1 MKNIF
6 SKRITFVL
14 LAAIALAFAA
24 CSKMNDYQEY
34 AKQGE
39 ISYTGKID
47 SLRIY
52 PGHDRVL
59 ISGLFI
65 SDPKVRSVR
74 IYWNNRRDSIVV
86 PVTRSNG
93 VDTLKKIL
101 TGLSEGTQNFEVFTY
116 DAMGNPSIIVRASAN
131 VYGERYMASLL
142 NRPIAAVELGAD
154 GNTTVDWGDVDR
166 TTGVLSSEIVYT
178 KIDGSTARVNVPI
191 TSSKTVL
198 PSYKYGT
205 TFQYHTGYLP
215 DTLSIDT
222 FYTADATVNVK
233 TNVTE
238 QFIVNP
244 GKMDPKSSIGQKF
257 QPVSLSEGA
266 VVPGNGSTWR
276 KLAGWTSNAQ
286 ANNWGP
292 GFGTYGTWVERT
304 AETVSN
310 FGTLSLEAG
319 KNTATPALNTMS
331 NGKVY
336 QTKLLPAGEY
346 TFEARVGNVS
356 GNTAVYLVASAG
368 TEIPDVEVL
377 TSRPAITSFTGQPTD
392 AAYFPITVSAQGYN
406 ISINFTIQ
414 QATEVS
420 FGFVAN
426 LKGSATTNQ
435 YLKISGVRMKSLA
448 Y

>member
-6 SKRITFVL
+6 NKHIPFIVL
-14 LAAIALAFAA
+14 IGIVVGFAS
-24 CSKMNDYQEY
+24 CTKMNDYQEY
-34 AKQGE
+34 TKSGE

-47 SLRIY
+47 SLKIF

-59 ISGLFI
+59 VKGLFI

-74 IYWNNRRDSIVV
+74 IFWNNRRDSVV
-86 PVTRSNG
+86 IPVTRTNG

-116 DAMGNPSIIVRASAN
+116 DALGNPSIIVRSSAN
-131 VYGERYMASLL
+131 VYGERYVASLI
-142 NRPIAAVELGAD
+142 NRPIASVELGND
-154 GNTTVDWGDVDR
+154 GNTTVDWGDVDK

-178 KIDGSTARVNVPI
+178 RTNGTTATVKVPV
-191 TSSKTVL
+191 SSAQTIL
-198 PSYKYGT
+198 PSYKYGS
-205 TFQYHTGYLP
+205 TFKYHTGYLP

-222 FYTADATVNVK
+222 FYTADAIVNVK
-233 TNVTE
+233 TNVTDN
-238 QFIVNP
+238 FIDNP
-244 GKMDPKSSIGQKF
+244 GKMDPKSATGQKF
-257 QPVSLSEGA
+257 LPVSLSEGA
-266 VVPGNGSTWR
+266 VVAGNASTWR

-286 ANNWGP
+286 ANNWGT

-304 AETVSN
+304 AETVTN
-310 FGTLSLEAG
+310 FGTMSLEAG
-319 KNTATPALNTMS
+319 KNTTTPALNVMT
-331 NGKVY
+331 NGKIY

-356 GNTAVYLVASAG
+356 GSTAVYLVASAG
-368 TEIPDVEVL
+368 AEIPNIEDL
-377 TSRPAITSFTGQPTD
+377 TSRQSITSFTGQPTD

-406 ISINFTIQ
+406 ISVNFTIHQ
-414 QATEVS
+414 PTQVS
-420 FGFVAN
+420 FGFVAT
-426 LKGSATTNQ
+426 LKGTTTVNQ

>member
-1 MKNIF
+1 M
-6 SKRITFVL
+6 
-14 LAAIALAFAA
+14 AFAA
-24 CSKMNDYQEY
+24 GFASCTKMNDYQDY
-34 AKQGE
+34 TKAGE

-47 SLRIY
+47 SLRIF

-59 ISGLFI
+59 VRGLFI

-74 IYWNNRRDSIVV
+74 IFWNSRRDSINI
-86 PVTRSNG
+86 PINRTAG
-93 VDTLKKIL
+93 VDTLNTIL
-101 TGLSEGTQNFEVFTY
+101 TGLEEGTQNFEVFTY
-116 DAMGNPSIIVRASAN
+116 DALGNPSIIVRSSAN
-131 VYGERYMASLL
+131 VYGARYMASLI
-142 NRPIAAVELGAD
+142 NRPIASVELGND

-178 KIDGSTARVNVPI
+178 KSDGSSATVKVPVGI
-191 TSSKTVL
+191 AQTIL
-198 PSYKYGT
+198 PNYKYGT
-205 TFQYHTGYLP
+205 TFKYHTGYLP

-238 QFIVNP
+238 NYIVNP
-244 GKMDPKSSIGQKF
+244 GKMDPRSSGGQQF
-257 QPVSLSEGA
+257 QPASLSEGA
-266 VVPGNGSTWR
+266 VVAGNTATWR

-286 ANNWGP
+286 ANNWGT
-292 GFGTYGTWVERT
+292 GFGTFGTWVERT
-304 AETVSN
+304 AETVTK

-319 KNTATPALNTMS
+319 KNTTTPALNVMT
-331 NGKVY
+331 NGKIY

-356 GNTAVYLVASAG
+356 GGTAVYLVASAG
-368 TEIPDVEVL
+368 AEIPDVEVL
-377 TSRPAITSFTGQPTD
+377 TSKPSLTSFTGQATD
-392 AAYFPITVSAQGYN
+392 AAYFPITVSGQGYN

-414 QATEVS
+414 QPTEVS

-426 LKGSATTNQ
+426 LKGTATTNQ